1 MQYNKVEICGV
12 NTGKLKVL
20 KEKEKKEIAKSMKE
34 KKYSIEE
41 IMQITELTKEE
52 IEKL

>member
-1 MQYNKVEICGV
+1 MGYEEGV
-12 NTGKLKVL
+12 
-20 KEKEKKEIAKSMKE
+20 KKTAKIMKE
-34 KKYSIEE
+34 KKYPIEE

>member
-1 MQYNKVEICGV
+1 MGYEEGLEKG
-12 NTGKLKVL
+12 L
-20 KEKEKKEIAKSMKE
+20 EKEKKEIAKTMKE

>member
-1 MQYNKVEICGV
+1 MGYEEGLEKGLE
-12 NTGKLKVL
+12 TGQ
-20 KEKEKKEIAKSMKE
+20 EKEKKEIAKIMKE